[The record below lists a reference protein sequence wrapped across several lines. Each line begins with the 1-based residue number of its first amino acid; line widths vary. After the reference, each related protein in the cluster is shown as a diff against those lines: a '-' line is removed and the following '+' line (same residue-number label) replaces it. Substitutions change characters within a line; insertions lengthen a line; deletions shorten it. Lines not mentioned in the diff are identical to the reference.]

1 MSESEEATEDSKEM
15 EKLGGSDERSPRDRV
30 KDGIVAIGNKT
41 TDTFK
46 RASKSVQDIGGSIIG
61 SRAAMGFVESYFS
74 RKLGEIRP
82 DQTRALLDEGRL
94 LSDMINRDH
103 DIIRRTVPI
112 LNKFMSREKMIKV
125 LEESVTPQLVAK
137 ALKEAN
143 PEVYKIVVEHSG
155 EKWFVDQ
162 TREVKKELKRILKE

>member
-1 MSESEEATEDSKEM
+1 MSEDSDEEKEM
-15 EKLGGSDERSPRDRV
+15 EKLGEYKEQGYGDKV
-30 KDGIVAIGNKT
+30 KDGILAIGNKT

-94 LSDMINRDH
+94 LSDMISKDH
-103 DIIRRTVPI
+103 DMIRRTVSI

-125 LEESVTPQLVAK
+125 LEESVTPQLVAR

-155 EKWFVDQ
+155 EKWFIDQ
-162 TREVKKELKRILKE
+162 SRELKRELKKILKEE